1 MFSRDEKV
9 LITGFEPFGGAERNP
24 SYDAVSALPDI
35 ENTEIKKLFLPVVWD
50 KATDILEREIDL
62 FSPDI
67 VILSGLAGGSRCIRI
82 ERIGIN
88 LRGAIRDNEGLFPS
102 HSDIPAEFPCISGG
116 DAAYFPLLI
125 CRDKNAVSAL
135 GLPVSYSFSAG
146 TYLCN
151 DVLYHTLSKNMT
163 EKRNMQVGFI
173 HLPYESGG
181 NIGQDVFCL
190 PLSDMVKA
198 LRSAVIACVFPS
210 TDSNLTKKG

>member
-1 MFSRDEKV
+1 MKKV
-9 LITGFEPFGGAERNP
+9 LITGFESFGGAERNP

-102 HSDIPAEFPCISGG
+102 HSDIPA
-116 DAAYFPLLI
+116 
-125 CRDKNAVSAL
+125 
-135 GLPVSYSFSAG
+135 
-146 TYLCN
+146 
-151 DVLYHTLSKNMT
+151 
-163 EKRNMQVGFI
+163 
-173 HLPYESGG
+173 
-181 NIGQDVFCL
+181 
-190 PLSDMVKA
+190 
-198 LRSAVIACVFPS
+198 
-210 TDSNLTKKG
+210 

>member
-1 MFSRDEKV
+1 MKKV

-24 SYDAVSALPDI
+24 SFDAVSALPDI
-35 ENTEIKKLFLPVVWD
+35 ENTEVKKLFLPVVWD
-50 KATDILEREIDL
+50 RATDILEKEINL

-67 VILSGLAGGSRCIRI
+67 VILSGLAGGSKCIRI

-88 LRGAIRDNEGLFPS
+88 LRGAVRDNEGFFPS
-102 HSDIPAEFPCISGG
+102 HSDIPAESPCISGG
-116 DAAYFPLLI
+116 DAAYFSTFDFAAI
-125 CRDKNAVSAL
+125 KNAVSAL

-151 DVLYHTLSKNMT
+151 DVLYHTLFKNMT

-173 HLPYESGG
+173 HLPYESGE
-181 NIGQDVFCL
+181 NIGQNVFSM

-198 LRSAVIACVFPS
+198 LRSVIVACALPDA
-210 TDSNLTKKG
+210 DSNLTKKG